1 MEATSADSR
10 ATCEELET
18 FLLANSDAA
27 EFDPLL
33 QPRQEPGQRRK
44 KHRFSPDNTYVDV
57 EGLDGEWISDGAR
70 VVNASAGG
78 LCVEVFREV
87 DEDTVLLIWFTTE
100 QDERRYA
107 LGNVIHRSRKGR
119 GYLLGLQFA
128 DAGAF

>member
-33 QPRQEPGQRRK
+33 QPRKAPGQRRRE
-44 KHRFSPDNTYVDV
+44 HRFWPDNTYVDV

-78 LCVEVFREV
+78 MCVEVFREV
-87 DEDTVLLIWFTTE
+87 DEGAVLMIWFTTE

-107 LGNVIHRSRKGR
+107 LGHVLHRSRKGR
-119 GYLLGLQFA
+119 GYRLGIQFA

>member
-1 MEATSADSR
+1 MEMISTDSR
-10 ATCEELET
+10 ATYEELET
-18 FLLANSDAA
+18 FLLTNSDAA

-44 KHRFSPDNTYVDV
+44 KHRFEPDNTYVDV

-78 LCVEVFREV
+78 MCVEVFREV
-87 DEDTVLLIWFTTE
+87 DEDAILMIWFTTE

-107 LGNVIHRSRKGR
+107 LANVVHRSRKGR
-119 GYLLGLQFA
+119 RYLLGLQFA
-128 DAGAF
+128 DAGGF

>member
-1 MEATSADSR
+1 MEAMTTDSR

-33 QPRQEPGQRRK
+33 QPRKESGQRRK
-44 KHRFSPDNTYVDV
+44 ENRFQPDNTYVDV

-78 LCVEVFREV
+78 LCVEVVREV
-87 DEDTVLLIWFTTE
+87 DEDTVLMIWFTTE

-119 GYLLGLQFA
+119 GYLLGIQFA

>member
-1 MEATSADSR
+1 MEATSTDSR

-33 QPRQEPGQRRK
+33 QPRKEAEQRRK
-44 KHRFSPDNTYVDV
+44 EHRFSPDNTYVDV

-78 LCVEVFREV
+78 LCVEVLREV

-119 GYLLGLQFA
+119 GYLLGLRFA